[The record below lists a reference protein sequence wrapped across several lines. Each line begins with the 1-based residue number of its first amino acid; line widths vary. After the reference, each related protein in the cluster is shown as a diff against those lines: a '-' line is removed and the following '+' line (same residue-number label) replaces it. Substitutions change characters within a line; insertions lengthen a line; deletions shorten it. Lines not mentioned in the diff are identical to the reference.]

1 MEYDI
6 DKAYKAKKVEIDT
19 NKSDT
24 LVRFEN
30 VTFSYTKE
38 KEVLNNISFEV
49 KRGTTHAFVGP
60 TGSGKTTILKVLEGL
75 YLLDEG
81 RIEVFGYPMDD
92 EYKLSLREH
101 IGYVFQ
107 DTFLFNA
114 TIRENIMF
122 AAPNASEEELDF
134 AVKIACVDEIV
145 AKNKEG
151 LDTLV
156 GENGVKLSG
165 GERQRIG
172 IARIILRNPKLILF
186 DEATSA
192 LDNNTE
198 LKVINGIRNYLKDT
212 TFIMIAHR
220 LTTIEYSDCIYML
233 ENGRIIEQGTHQDL
247 LELNGKYK
255 QMYEAHLLNETGD
268 DENVEISNV

>member
-1 MEYDI
+1 M
-6 DKAYKAKKVEIDT
+6 
-19 NKSDT
+19 
-24 LVRFEN
+24 
-30 VTFSYTKE
+30 
-38 KEVLNNISFEV
+38 
-49 KRGTTHAFVGP
+49 
-60 TGSGKTTILKVLEGL
+60 LEGL

-247 LELNGKYK
+247 LELNGEYK
-255 QMYEAHLLNETGD
+255 QMYEAHL
-268 DENVEISNV
+268 